1 MFMDAGIPM
10 GRLDMI
16 EVAGKKMTFQ
26 TEYFAKPNRHAETKV
41 YFGGA
46 LKKIF
51 ERELDSVPD
60 SEMEKVISSF
70 HQEKVDEVVAMLRK
84 KSETS

>member
-1 MFMDAGIPM
+1 M

-26 TEYFAKPNRHAETKV
+26 TEYFSNPAPRAETKV

-46 LKKIF
+46 LKKVF
-51 ERELDSVPD
+51 ERELTSVADSD
-60 SEMEKVISSF
+60 MEKVIHAF
-70 HQEKVDEVVAMLRK
+70 HQEKLDEVVAMLRK